1 MILTAEARRRGD
13 KFKIILHVEVSLGSY
28 MYQAA
33 CWKENRQSKKLS
45 IRAVMASFLRVL
57 LTTDQTKHAI
67 VATAKAI
74 VNNPQVI

>member
-1 MILTAEARRRGD
+1 
-13 KFKIILHVEVSLGSY
+13 

-57 LTTDQTKHAI
+57 LITDQTKHPI
-67 VATAKAI
+67 VATAKAM